1 MDESVRY
8 NRVYTKGVDT
18 TMEIQPE
25 YVYLT
30 IPAEYVCIYHKLV
43 VAMADFGKTMLDD
56 CTATCKDSGKN
67 VINCWNLFQSAV
79 AAHTSGR
86 DKEAKL
92 FIDYIE
98 KQLSTIYQD
107 SNKVIYN
114 GGNYYPITPDG
125 RLKALCSC
133 AGLNTKFTV
142 DLETGQLY
150 QEYLEGATNNGEV
163 FTIEDE
169 NLVVT
174 NQSKI

>member
-1 MDESVRY
+1 MSDSLRY
-8 NRVYTKGVDT
+8 NRVYVQNADT
-18 TMEIQPE
+18 YTEIQPE

-30 IPAEYVCIYHKLV
+30 IPAEYVCIYHKLI

-56 CTATCKDSGKN
+56 CTATCKGNGKN
-67 VINCWNLFQSAV
+67 ILNCWNLFQSAL
-79 AAHTSGR
+79 ASHTIGK

-98 KQLSTIYQD
+98 KQLNNIYQ
-107 SNKVIYN
+107 SEGKVVYN
-114 GGNYYPITPDG
+114 GGNYYPKTPDG

-133 AGLNTKFTV
+133 SGSNVKFTV

-150 QEYLEGATNNGEV
+150 EEFLEGVNNNGEV
-163 FTIEDE
+163 FTIEE
-169 NLVVT
+169 EKLVVT